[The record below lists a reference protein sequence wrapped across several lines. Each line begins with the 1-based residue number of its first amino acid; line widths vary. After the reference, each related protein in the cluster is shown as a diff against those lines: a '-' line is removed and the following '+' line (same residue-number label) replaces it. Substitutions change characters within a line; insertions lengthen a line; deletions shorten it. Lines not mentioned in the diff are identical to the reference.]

1 MGSSPIFRRKKEI
14 RNCFRRDSSG
24 FFYCMGNCVPDAIKT
39 SGGGALRAEENG
51 CRRSRASAQ
60 CAPGAHVY
68 AREMT
73 KRIGFCR
80 LPSEKRGSGSGQQNR
95 YTSVLQKADD
105 IVWCTVQVSAK
116 PFQCEQCDIS
126 VVFDSVECFI
136 INNAVL

>member
-1 MGSSPIFRRKKEI
+1 MKRCGILICVGERYKILKHPIRGSVGTGRRARLRILWWLHRVGSSPIFRRKKEI

-51 CRRSRASAQ
+51 CRRSVRQ
-60 CAPGAHVY
+60 AHTFT
-68 AREMT
+68 AWEMT

-95 YTSVLQKADD
+95 YTSVL
-105 IVWCTVQVSAK
+105 
-116 PFQCEQCDIS
+116 
-126 VVFDSVECFI
+126 
-136 INNAVL
+136 